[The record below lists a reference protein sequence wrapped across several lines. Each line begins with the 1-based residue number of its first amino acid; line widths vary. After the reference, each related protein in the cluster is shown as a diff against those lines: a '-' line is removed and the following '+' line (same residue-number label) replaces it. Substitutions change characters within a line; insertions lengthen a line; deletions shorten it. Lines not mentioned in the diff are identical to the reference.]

1 MSVTG
6 SLTVEDLVAV
16 IDVESKRFA
25 AEVDRILL
33 SDPVPTCPDWSVQ
46 QLVEHLG
53 GVHRW
58 ATAIVG
64 DARREDFPDDEAEAF
79 FAAPAA
85 ADELLA
91 WFRTGY
97 GELVE
102 TLWNAPADLQAFKF
116 LKNAPPA
123 RHFWARREAHE
134 TTIHRVDALSARLGR
149 MPSTSEAA
157 IPTSVAVDGI
167 DELVRGF
174 VPRRS
179 SRLRTDE
186 PYLMAITAT
195 DAEAAWTVRVSDQPP
210 VTTIGAD
217 PDANAQIT
225 GAAAALYLGLWNRG
239 DDIAENGTVDAL
251 GHWRDQVRVGW
262 S

>member
-1 MSVTG
+1 MSVAG

-16 IDVESKRFA
+16 VDVESKRFA
-25 AEVDRILL
+25 AEVDRVLL
-33 SDPVPTCPDWSVQ
+33 SDAVPTCPEWSVQ

-58 ATAIVG
+58 AATIVVDG
-64 DARREDFPDDEAEAF
+64 RREDLPAEESEAL

-85 ADELLA
+85 PDELMT
-91 WFRTGY
+91 WFRAGY
-97 GELVE
+97 GRLVE
-102 TLWNAPADLQAFKF
+102 ALWNAPDDLQAFKF

-134 TTIHRVDALSARLGR
+134 TTIHRVDALAARLGR

-186 PYLMAITAT
+186 PYLMAITPT
-195 DAEAAWTVRVSDQPP
+195 DDEAAWTVRVSDQPP
-210 VTTIGAD
+210 VTTVGAD

-225 GAAAALYLGLWNRG
+225 GTAAALYLGLWNRG

-251 GHWRDQVRVGW
+251 GHWREQVRVGW
-262 S
+262 T